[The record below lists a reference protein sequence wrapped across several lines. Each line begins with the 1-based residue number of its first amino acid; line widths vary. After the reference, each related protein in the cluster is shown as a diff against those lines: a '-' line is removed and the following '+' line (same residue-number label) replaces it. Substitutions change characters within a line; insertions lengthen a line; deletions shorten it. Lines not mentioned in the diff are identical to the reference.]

1 MRQKYKESLRYNV
14 FKRSELHS
22 QILFSSTISDST
34 YKIFRKLKNKVTPTT
49 KQIKLFIY
57 APLTLADELK

>member
-57 APLTLADELK
+57 TPLTLADELK